1 MRMMKVKMEL
11 IPLTG
16 VRPLKLLIL
25 SNRADP
31 PALIFASRRSR
42 RRRAACCAGD
52 SSVDMMLDFGLYGLS
67 TMVEEKGVS
76 QAYEI
81 VD

>member
-1 MRMMKVKMEL
+1 MKVKMEL

-52 SSVDMMLDFGLYGLS
+52 SSVDDMNAGFRIIWTVDRGRGERGI
-67 TMVEEKGVS
+67 TGV
-76 QAYEI
+76 
-81 VD
+81 